1 MVVVHIFVKFIK
13 NYMAEYKEKEKHSN
27 HSGGEM
33 HFGLE
38 VLLFV
43 VAVFII
49 WILMGGAKKPPE
61 EKPFITP
68 LSDQVNPGMKYGPGD
83 IIN

>member
-1 MVVVHIFVKFIK
+1 MIDKRKFI
-13 NYMAEYKEKEKHSN
+13 NV
-27 HSGGEM
+27 SGGEIP
-33 HFGLE
+33 FGLE

-43 VAVFII
+43 LAIFII
-49 WILMGGAKKPPE
+49 WILAGGAKKQVE

-83 IIN
+83 TNYKQNLGSQYGPVDTNN

>member
-1 MVVVHIFVKFIK
+1 
-13 NYMAEYKEKEKHSN
+13 MAEKSKDEKGEH

-43 VAVFII
+43 VAIFII
-49 WILMGGAKKPPE
+49 WILAGGAKKPVTE

-68 LSDQVNPGMKYGPGD
+68 LSDQVNPGTTYGPGYLK
-83 IIN
+83 N

>member
-1 MVVVHIFVKFIK
+1 
-13 NYMAEYKEKEKHSN
+13 MAEKSKDKKDIKKPSH

-49 WILMGGAKKPPE
+49 WVLAGGAKKPVTN
-61 EKPFITP
+61 EKPFIIP
-68 LSDQVNPGMKYGPGD
+68 LSDTVNPGTTYGPGEVK
-83 IIN
+83 N

>member
-1 MVVVHIFVKFIK
+1 
-13 NYMAEYKEKEKHSN
+13 MAEKLNKKPELKKYSN
-27 HSGGEM
+27 YYSGGEIS
-33 HFGLE
+33 FGLE

-49 WILMGGAKKPPE
+49 WILMGGAKKQVE

-68 LSDQVNPGMKYGPGD
+68 LSDQVNPGMKYGPED
-83 IIN
+83 IKN